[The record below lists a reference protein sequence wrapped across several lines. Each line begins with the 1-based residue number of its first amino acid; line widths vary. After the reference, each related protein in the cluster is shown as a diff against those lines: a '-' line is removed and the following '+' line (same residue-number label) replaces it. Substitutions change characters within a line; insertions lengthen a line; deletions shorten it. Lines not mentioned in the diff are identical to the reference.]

1 MIKQGDCLELL
12 KDLDDDSIDLVITSP
27 PYNMN
32 LRIRYGKY
40 LFRSEESSIS
50 TKYKTSFDDKMT
62 MDEYYEFH
70 LSVLKE
76 LLRVSDLIFYN
87 VQYLTG
93 NKRAIW
99 RIMGELN
106 EYLKEVVIWNKVI
119 SQPAMQPQVMNSQFE
134 NILIFDKTNAISR
147 QFVNA
152 PFDRGTL
159 PNVWDIRRE
168 PSYDKKH
175 KATFPKEL
183 VEKILDNF
191 AHENQTILDPF
202 MGLGTTGVVAHEKN
216 MKFVGFELDDYYFS
230 VAKKRL
236 DEVREKQ

>member
-1 MIKQGDCLELL
+1 MIKQGDCLKLL
-12 KDLDDDSIDLVITSP
+12 KELDDNSVDLVITSP

-40 LFRSEESSIS
+40 LFRSEESDIS
-50 TKYKTSFDDKMT
+50 TKYKTSFNDKMT

-76 LLRVSDLIFYN
+76 LLRVSGLIFYN

-93 NKRAIW
+93 NKRAVW

-106 EYLKEVVIWNKVI
+106 EYLKEVIIWNKVI
-119 SQPAMQPQVMNSQFE
+119 AQPAMQPQVLNSQFE
-134 NILIFDKTNAISR
+134 NILVFEKENAISR
-147 QFVNA
+147 QFKNA
-152 PFDRGTL
+152 PFDRGTVS
-159 PNVWDIRRE
+159 NVWDIRRE

-183 VEKILDNF
+183 VSTILQHF
-191 AHENQTILDPF
+191 AKEGNTILDPF
-202 MGLGTTGVVAHEKN
+202 MGLGTTGVVALENN
-216 MKFVGFELDDYYFS
+216 MKFVGFEIDDYYYN

-236 DEVREKQ
+236 NELGTE

>member
-1 MIKQGDCLELL
+1 M
-12 KDLDDDSIDLVITSP
+12 
-27 PYNMN
+27 
-32 LRIRYGKY
+32 
-40 LFRSEESSIS
+40 
-50 TKYKTSFDDKMT
+50 
-62 MDEYYEFH
+62 
-70 LSVLKE
+70 
-76 LLRVSDLIFYN
+76 
-87 VQYLTG
+87 
-93 NKRAIW
+93 
-99 RIMGELN
+99 
-106 EYLKEVVIWNKVI
+106 
-119 SQPAMQPQVMNSQFE
+119 
-134 NILIFDKTNAISR
+134 
-147 QFVNA
+147 
-152 PFDRGTL
+152 